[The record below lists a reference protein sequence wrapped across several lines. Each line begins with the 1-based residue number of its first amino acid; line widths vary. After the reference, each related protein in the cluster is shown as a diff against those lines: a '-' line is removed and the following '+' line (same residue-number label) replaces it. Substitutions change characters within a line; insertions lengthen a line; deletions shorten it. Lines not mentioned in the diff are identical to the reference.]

1 MSQSKWDE
9 DIASAKDTG
18 RNAVLNLKYSIM
30 ANAPDWV
37 VKPITSILVDER
49 TPAFLLGMGFE
60 AAGIAIQQALNIP
73 VYPILDGIVAMIMVG
88 IIIWYQRRKRV
99 QHT

>member
-1 MSQSKWDE
+1 MPSKFDE
-9 DIASAKDTG
+9 EIASAMDTG
-18 RNAVLNLKYSIM
+18 KNAITNLKYNIK

-37 VKPITSILVDER
+37 VKPITGILVDER

-73 VYPILDGIVAMIMVG
+73 VYPILDGIVAMIM
-88 IIIWYQRRKRV
+88 IALLMWYQRRKRA
-99 QHT
+99 